1 MRTGIRAVGL
11 FLLMA
16 FILAASACMQVNDE
30 AEQSVMTLGSGVD
43 KKSSRVDVDYEMA
56 DEGYFGERGAAV
68 GGETAPQAWNEE
80 PMNAPAAPLETAPAT
95 DTTGSHNDVISQ
107 ALASAGIDESRID
120 GWAFPKA
127 YAQDHG
133 ADEQYLV
140 RTGDVSLEVDN
151 YEEAQQKVSSIA
163 NSYNGYV
170 SNSNSQKYAD
180 ERTEGYIMI
189 RVPADK
195 FFLAWEEVRKIG
207 NVQQEMINTEDVS
220 RQFLANH
227 STMKN
232 LLAQQATLQEMLNE
246 AVEIQRKHGLGE
258 GRSLLLDV
266 QERLFNV
273 TSQLQAV
280 EDRQNALSEQITKST
295 ITAHL
300 TEVRKASET
309 VEQVKEEWDWG
320 TDKTFDNAIKNLLY
334 RLRNIWQGILWFVI
348 TCWGWLIPLAFWV
361 FIGWLVYRRWVRPWF
376 VKQSKKA
383 PKSTAKDVLKKPD
396 DPAKK

>member
-1 MRTGIRAVGL
+1 
-11 FLLMA
+11 
-16 FILAASACMQVNDE
+16 
-30 AEQSVMTLGSGVD
+30 MTLSSGVD
-43 KKSSRVDVDYEMA
+43 KKSSRMDLDYESS
-56 DEGYFGERGAAV
+56 DEGYFGGRNAEAV
-68 GGETAPQAWNEE
+68 GEMAPQSWAEE
-80 PMNAPAAPLETAPAT
+80 PLDAPAPPQPGAVTTDSTPAA
-95 DTTGSHNDVISQ
+95 GSHNNVISQ
-107 ALASAGIDESRID
+107 ALASAGIDESQID
-120 GWAFPKA
+120 GWAVPKA

-140 RTGDVSLEVDN
+140 RTGDVNLEVDN
-151 YEEAQQKVSSIA
+151 YEEAQQKVAGIA
-163 NSYNGYV
+163 NSYGGFV

-180 ERTEGYIMI
+180 ERTEGWIMI

-195 FFLAWEEVRKIG
+195 FFQAWEDVRKIG
-207 NVQQEMINTEDVS
+207 NVQQESINTEDVS

-227 STMKN
+227 SQMKN

-280 EDRQNALSEQITKST
+280 EDRQNALSDQITKST
-295 ITAHL
+295 ITARL

-309 VEQVKEEWDWG
+309 TQVKEEWNWG
-320 TDKTFDNAIKNLLY
+320 TARVREDAYRAMLGKFRNLWHGV
-334 RLRNIWQGILWFVI
+334 IWFFYTAWSWIIPLVFWILVIWFV
-348 TCWGWLIPLAFWV
+348 
-361 FIGWLVYRRWVRPWF
+361 YRKWVRPWF
-376 VKQSKKA
+376 VKQSKKVAKPA
-383 PKSTAKDVLKKPD
+383 PKDAALKKPD